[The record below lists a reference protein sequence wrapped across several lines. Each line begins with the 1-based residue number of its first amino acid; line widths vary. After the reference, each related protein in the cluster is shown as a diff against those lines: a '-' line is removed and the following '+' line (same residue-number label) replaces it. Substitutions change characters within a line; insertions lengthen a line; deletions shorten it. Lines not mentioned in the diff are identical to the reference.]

1 MTKRM
6 PLLLAGLVLA
16 SLWSATLQAQ
26 PTGSPPIGPPPM
38 MMKGMGGPHMMFG
51 GDGPSAMLPLVLR
64 HANLTPDQQTQV
76 HKIMEAEHQSLQ
88 ALFKQLQTAN
98 DQLADK
104 LFAPGA
110 VQAADLTPQVQQITQ
125 LRQQLME
132 QGLKTALAIR
142 AVLTPD
148 QLAKVSQLK
157 TRMEK
162 LQAEMRSIFE
172 SND

>member
-1 MTKRM
+1 MTRTM
-6 PLLLAGLVLA
+6 TLLAGVAAVCL
-16 SLWSATLQAQ
+16 SSAPLQAQ
-26 PTGSPPIGPPPM
+26 PMGPPM

-51 GDGPSAMLPLVLR
+51 GDGPSIMLPLVLR
-64 HANLTPDQQTQV
+64 HANLTADQQTQV
-76 HKIMEAEHQSLQ
+76 HKIMDADHQNLR
-88 ALFKQLQTAN
+88 ALFKQLETAN
-98 DQLADK
+98 DHLADK

-142 AVLTPD
+142 AVLTPE

-157 TRMEK
+157 DRMEK
-162 LQAEMRSIFE
+162 LQTEMRTVLE
-172 SND
+172 GND

>member
-1 MTKRM
+1 MTKRIT
-6 PLLLAGLVLA
+6 LLAGLLLVPFWPAL
-16 SLWSATLQAQ
+16 LRAQ
-26 PTGSPPIGPPPM
+26 PVGPPPM
-38 MMKGMGGPHMMFG
+38 MMMKGMGHHPMF
-51 GDGPSAMLPLVLR
+51 GDGPGMMLPLVLR
-64 HANLTPDQQTQV
+64 HADLTADQQTEV
-76 HKIMEAEHQSLQ
+76 HKIMEADHQNLQ

-104 LFAPGA
+104 LFATGP

-157 TRMEK
+157 DRMEK

-172 SND
+172 GD